1 MQQSIMLFSF
11 LLAVFTAQAKDDAL
25 IRDNTT
31 PAMICFA
38 APIQFPSSD
47 WSVSG
52 IRIGLLYSNCD
63 AMTGLDFGF
72 INKSRETRALQI
84 GFTNI
89 AEGMSGLQIGIINYA
104 DRAAGIQI
112 GLVNIIAD
120 SGAPFLPLFNASF

>member
-1 MQQSIMLFSF
+1 MQKSIV
-11 LLAVFTAQAKDDAL
+11 LLSCLLTALATQAKDDAL

-52 IRIGLLYSNCD
+52 LRIGLLYSNCD

-72 INKSRETRALQI
+72 INKSRETRAFRI
-84 GFTNI
+84 GFANI
-89 AEGMSGLQIGIINYA
+89 TEGMSGLQFGIINYA

-120 SGAPFLPLFNASF
+120 SGAPFLPLINASF